1 MSSDN
6 TNIRHRFTVPSAD
19 VQVNKWI
26 ESQSNLGFSIRVLI
40 KNFVREYGYQDATC
54 LEFGTPVARR
64 GRPPKDLKRQMSEL
78 SDSEPIQNVQES
90 AVPQTEPQ
98 LEKQET
104 MHVPVQTEPK
114 FEPADIESLFNT
126 TAQTTSDND
135 GLVDPESLLK

>member
-19 VQVNKWI
+19 IQVNKWI

-54 LEFGTPVARR
+54 LEFGAPAARR

-78 SDSEPIQNVQES
+78 SDSEPMQAVQEPT
-90 AVPQTEPQ
+90 VLQTEPRP
-98 LEKQET
+98 EKQVT
-104 MHVPVQTEPK
+104 APVPVQTEPK
-114 FEPADIESLFNT
+114 PADIESLFSAA
-126 TAQTTSDND
+126 AQTAGDND